1 MRRNYR
7 SWAVGLVLLGW
18 GTTRLAAQAPNV
30 PVFSLWAVEVTDG
43 MGGPN
48 KCSSCPTQIV
58 PAGQMA
64 PGDVVRVEAYVS
76 SWDAE
81 PNRGICDGDPQQG
94 QGGICNNIGMSC
106 PGKHCAN
113 NGTACATDV
122 NCSGSTCVQNTCV
135 AFPRA
140 AAYTVTIE
148 GDSLVS
154 GSAGRLALHQISCNP
169 ADCAVL
175 GQGLCPC
182 AQFHTL
188 PNDCSCTAS
197 VCSASTNTCD
207 RLATAFI
214 EKTQPD
220 FLFFGKD
227 THFDLVGFT
236 PIVALSDF
244 DFNSALSIILV
255 DGVVDNGTR
264 RNVGTALLKAN
275 ADADG
280 TFTITFFK
288 HRDATFL
295 VNANAGIFDGNVYQD
310 LIIHVEPCCVNLN
323 CDDNNLCTADERDC
337 TDFSCQTCLNT
348 PVTCD
353 PGMQCNPQS
362 GACEEVPDDDGDGVT
377 NDVDVCPGVDDG
389 IFAPGCVAAIPTV
402 SHWGMIVLSLMI
414 AVLAKVQFGRRY
426 GRTGATI

>member
-1 MRRNYR
+1 MRRSYR
-7 SWAVGLVLLGW
+7 SWAVGFVVLGLG
-18 GTTRLAAQAPNV
+18 TARLAAQAPNV

-81 PNRGICDGDPQQG
+81 PNRGVCDGDPAQG
-94 QGGICNNIGMSC
+94 QSGVCNNIGMSC
-106 PGKHCAN
+106 PGRHCAN
-113 NGTACATDV
+113 NGSSCLTDL
-122 NCSGSTCVQNTCV
+122 NCSGSTCIQNTCV

-140 AAYTVTIE
+140 GGYTVTIE
-148 GDSLVS
+148 GDSLAS
-154 GSAGRLALHQISCNP
+154 GLTGRLDLHEISCEP
-169 ADCAVL
+169 ADCAIL

-182 AQFHTL
+182 AQFYTF

-197 VCSASTNTCD
+197 VCSASTNLCD
-207 RLATAFI
+207 RNASAFI
-214 EKTQPD
+214 DRVRPD
-220 FLFFGKD
+220 FLFVAGPHVPIIAF
-227 THFDLVGFT
+227 LVLGDIEYTSF
-236 PIVALSDF
+236 L
-244 DFNSALSIILV
+244 FNSLV
-255 DGVVDNGTR
+255 FGVVDNGTK
-264 RNVGTALLKAN
+264 RNVGTALLKASP
-275 ADADG
+275 DADG
-280 TFTITFFK
+280 IFTVTFWKNPNT
-288 HRDATFL
+288 TFL
-295 VNANAGIFDGNVYQD
+295 VQANAAVFDGNVYQD
-310 LIIHVEPCCVNLN
+310 LIIHVEPCCASLN
-323 CDDNNLCTADERDC
+323 CDDSNLCTTDEPDC

-362 GACEEVPDDDGDGVT
+362 GICEEVPDDDGDGVT

-389 IFAPGCVAAIPTV
+389 VFAPGCAAAIPTV
-402 SHWGMIVLSLMI
+402 SHWGLVVLTLLI
-414 AVLAKVQFGRRY
+414 AVVGKVQFGRRY